1 MKRAS
6 STLIGKRLGLLAAAL
21 LVAANFCIAADNP
34 KDTKQ
39 LEEPTL
45 ENINSILDHAIGVNR
60 RMVATIKDLQ
70 LWYEQSPL
78 GLTNPDAIA
87 LRKKFC
93 HDSTGSEGEPFF
105 SNDHLLAVEGAKPKD
120 DGRFKKTLMATMG
133 HPEVSEKLDRIKKLL
148 DEYKSGFNE
157 LEGMGFNCI
166 GAK

>member
-1 MKRAS
+1 MKRAP
-6 STLIGKRLGLLAAAL
+6 LVLVGKKFGLLAAGFFL
-21 LVAANFCIAADNP
+21 AATFCTAADNP
-34 KDTKQ
+34 KETKQ

-45 ENINSILDHAIGVNR
+45 ENINSIFDHTIGVTR
-60 RMVATIKDLQ
+60 RMVAMIKDLQ
-70 LWYEQSPL
+70 IWYEQSPL

-93 HDSTGSEGEPFF
+93 RDSTGPEGEPGF
-105 SNDHLLAVEGAKPKD
+105 SNHHLLAVEGIKPKD
-120 DGRFKKTLMATMG
+120 DERFKKTLMATVG
-133 HPEVSEKLDRIKKLL
+133 HHEVSEKLDRLKKLL